1 MRAARVV
8 AASENKA
15 GLVAMG
21 QAGWLNKSSVAHSRP
36 AASRPAA
43 SGSDAVH
50 VAPIKQNAATDRAM
64 MVRSENDSQSQPGLV
79 RLGAAGTVSAL
90 RQLTPCEARG

>member
-8 AASENKA
+8 AASENEA

-21 QAGWLNKSSVAHSRP
+21 QAGLFNKSIVAENRP
-36 AASRPAA
+36 AASRPTAN
-43 SGSDAVH
+43 GREAVH
-50 VAPIKQNAATDRAM
+50 VAPIKQVTATDRAM

-79 RLGAAGTVSAL
+79 RLGEAGTVSAL
-90 RQLTPCEARG
+90 RQLRPPEA